1 MMEFA
6 PAFMRE
12 AGMDPSKQLDE
23 LRALGFSFSRIDDRR
38 RKLVPTDAAAL
49 LAQPFS
55 DIVME
60 R

>member
-1 MMEFA
+1 
-6 PAFMRE
+6 MRE

-38 RKLVPTDAAAL
+38 RKLVSTDAAHL

-60 R
+60 RA

>member
-1 MMEFA
+1 
-6 PAFMRE
+6 MRE
-12 AGMDPSKQLDE
+12 AGMDPAKQLDE
-23 LRALGFSFSRIDDRR
+23 LRTLGFTFSRIDDRR
-38 RKLVPTDAAAL
+38 RKLVPTNAAAL